1 MDLSEYSLR
10 ELKQLKKDVESAI
23 ESYHDRQRQQAVA
36 ELEAIAR
43 EKGFS
48 LAELAGLA
56 KTRKKPASAAKYA
69 HPDNADLTWSGRG
82 RRPRWLEEALSSGR
96 SLEDLLIRS

>member
-23 ESYHDRQRQQAVA
+23 ESYNDRQRQQAVA

-56 KTRKKPASAAKYA
+56 KSRKKSAAVPKYA
-69 HPDNADLTWSGRG
+69 HPQNPELTWSGRG

-96 SLEDLLIRS
+96 TLEDLLIRS